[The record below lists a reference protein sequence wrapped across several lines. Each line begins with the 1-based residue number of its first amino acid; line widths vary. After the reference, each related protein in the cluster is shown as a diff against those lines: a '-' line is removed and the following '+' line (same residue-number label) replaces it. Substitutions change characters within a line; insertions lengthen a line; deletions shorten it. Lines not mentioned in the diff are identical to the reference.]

1 MGTRASAAEPH
12 DGPKPRCDAI
22 DGLAS
27 WDTRSMDGRPA
38 RDHLGEGWHAL
49 ERARWQAARAAFE
62 TALAA
67 EETPD
72 ALDGFGLAIWFLGEV
87 KEGIAARERAFEGYV
102 AEGRCDEA
110 ARIGI
115 WVSHQHLIG
124 GRASAARGWLARA
137 ERSVEGCGPCVG
149 QGWVA
154 VERARH
160 ADSVEECGAHARR
173 AMAIAREAGAADLE
187 VFALSLLGRMEV
199 RAGRKQQGMELLE
212 EAMAAASAGRVRNVH
227 TLAEAY
233 CNLIMA
239 CTSAGEWER
248 ATEWCEAVDEFARDH
263 GATPLLG
270 ACRTVHADVL
280 LASGRWEDAERSL
293 VSALEAH
300 TRIPTMGGP
309 TVATMAELRI
319 RQGRIRDAE
328 ALLVGREEH
337 PESLRALAALR
348 IAQDQPSVAAALL
361 ERGLLGA
368 EGDTVGTAQL
378 LAPLVDARL
387 ACGQIPAADAAAQRL
402 TELAGESGIAV
413 IDARANL
420 ALARTALARERADAA
435 AEPARRALAEFSRL
449 GMPFETG
456 EARLALARAL
466 VHEAP
471 DLAREE
477 ARVALATFR
486 ELGAARA
493 MDVAAAVLRELD
505 TGSGG
510 RPRTSGELT
519 AREQEVLELL
529 ALGMSNARI
538 GATLCITEKTAGH
551 HVSRI
556 LSKLG
561 VRNRTEAAAYAARG
575 EPAAGARPR
584 H

>member
-1 MGTRASAAEPH
+1 M
-12 DGPKPRCDAI
+12 DA
-22 DGLAS
+22 
-27 WDTRSMDGRPA
+27 RPA
-38 RDHLGEGWHAL
+38 REHLEEGWHAL
-49 ERARWQAARAAFE
+49 ERARWEAARTAFE
-62 TALAA
+62 AA
-67 EETPD
+67 HAVEETPD

-110 ARIGI
+110 ARVGI

-137 ERSVEGCGPCVG
+137 ERSVDGAGPCLG

-160 ADSVEECGAHARR
+160 ADSVEECGEHARR
-173 AMAIAREAGAADLE
+173 AMAIARQADSGDLE
-187 VFALSLLGRMEV
+187 VFALSLLGRTEV
-199 RAGRKQQGMELLE
+199 RAGRTKQGMELLE

-280 LASGRWEDAERSL
+280 LASGRWADAERSL
-293 VSALEAH
+293 ESALQAH
-300 TRIPTMGGP
+300 TRIPTMGAP
-309 TVATMAELRI
+309 TVATLAELRV

-337 PESLRALAALR
+337 PESLRALASLR
-348 IAQDQPSVAAALL
+348 IAQDRPVVAAALL
-361 ERGLLGA
+361 ERGLLAA
-368 EGDTVGTAQL
+368 EGDSVRSAQL

-387 ACGQIPAADAAAQRL
+387 ACGEIPAAEAAGKRL
-402 TELAGESGIAV
+402 SELAQESGIAV
-413 IDARANL
+413 VGARANL
-420 ALARTALARERADAA
+420 ARARTTLARERAADA
-435 AEPARRALAEFSRL
+435 AEPARRALTEFSRL
-449 GMPFETG
+449 GMPFEIG

-466 VHEAP
+466 VHDAP

-493 MDVAAAVLRELD
+493 MDVAAAVLREHD
-505 TGSGG
+505 AGTGG
-510 RPRTSGELT
+510 RPRTHGELT
-519 AREQEVLELL
+519 AREREVLELL

-538 GATLCITEKTAGH
+538 AATLFITEKTAGH

-561 VRNRTEAAAYAARG
+561 VRNRTEAAAYATRD
-575 EPAAGARPR
+575 EPAAGGRARVPSS
-584 H
+584 